1 MRIDA
6 LNKVSKLYQAN
17 STNKITKK
25 NNVSNPDCVEISQ
38 IGKEYQI
45 AKQAVAATPDV
56 RLDKVN
62 DIKERMAS
70 GTYNVSAKELADKL
84 VDSYFDQ
91 SI

>member
-62 DIKERMAS
+62 DIKERIAS
-70 GTYNVSAKELADKL
+70 GIYNVSAKDLAEKL
-84 VDSYFDQ
+84 IDSYFDQ

>member
-25 NNVSNPDCVEISQ
+25 NNESNPDCVEISQ

-62 DIKERMAS
+62 DIKERIAS
-70 GTYNVSAKELADKL
+70 GTYNVSAKDLADKL
-84 VDSYFDQ
+84 IDSYFDQ

>member
-62 DIKERMAS
+62 DIKERIAS
-70 GTYNVSAKELADKL
+70 GTYNVSAKDLADKL
-84 VDSYFDQ
+84 IDSYFDQ

>member
-62 DIKERMAS
+62 DIKERIAS
-70 GTYNVSAKELADKL
+70 GTYNVSAKDLAEKL
-84 VDSYFDQ
+84 IDSYFDQ

>member
-6 LNKVSKLYQAN
+6 LNNVSKLYQAN

-45 AKQAVAATPDV
+45 AKQAVAATPDI

-62 DIKERMAS
+62 DIKERIAS

-84 VDSYFDQ
+84 IDSYFDQ